1 VRRVTFAD
9 VLRLALGSVVAHRL
23 RSALTVL
30 GIVIGIASVVL
41 LTSLGEGTRRAIL
54 SEFSQFGT
62 NLLAVTSGK
71 VETHGIAGAVG
82 GTTRPLT
89 LGDARALRA
98 VPGIEKVVP
107 VVFGTARV
115 SSGERARDAFVYGA
129 TSDGPEV
136 WSFEVRLGR
145 FLPETELDR
154 ATPVAVLGPKLKA
167 ELFGAENAIGR
178 RIRVGGHRFLVIGV
192 MAPVGQFVGLT
203 LDDAVYVPVASA
215 QQLFDQA
222 HVMEID
228 ALFTPGLPAEAVV
241 AGVKRVLRARHD
253 GEEDFTVMT
262 QGEMLQ
268 SFGRVFAVVS
278 VAVAAIGAIS
288 LLVGAIGILT
298 MMWISVGERTAEIGL
313 LKALGATRSDVRNA
327 FLAEAA
333 LLSGVGGAT
342 GIAVAVSLGALVRL
356 ALPAVPFATPPAY
369 AAAALG
375 TAVAVGLVAGVRP
388 ARRAAALDPV
398 ENLRAE

>member
-1 VRRVTFAD
+1 MAFAD
-9 VLRLALGSVVAHRL
+9 VLRLALGSVTAHRL

-41 LTSLGEGTRRAIL
+41 LTSLGEGTRQAIL

-71 VETHGIAGAVG
+71 IETHGLAGAVG

-89 LGDARALRA
+89 LADAEALRS

-115 SSGERARDAFVYGA
+115 SSGERSRDTFVYGA
-129 TSDGPEV
+129 TADGPEV
-136 WSFEVRLGR
+136 WRFQVRLGR

-154 ATPVAVLGPKLKA
+154 ATPVAVLGPKLKR

-178 RIRVGGHRFLVIGV
+178 RVKVGGHRFLVIGV
-192 MAPVGQFVGLT
+192 MAPVGQFVGFT

-222 HVMEID
+222 QVMEID
-228 ALFTPGLPAEAVV
+228 ATFTPGLPPATVV
-241 AGVKRVLRARHD
+241 AGVKRLLRARHD

-262 QGEMLQ
+262 QGEMLE

-278 VAVAAIGAIS
+278 AAVAGIGAIS

-298 MMWISVGERTAEIGL
+298 MMWIGVGERTSEIGL
-313 LKALGATRSDVRNA
+313 LKALGANRSDVRNL

-333 LLSGVGGAT
+333 LLSGVGGAA
-342 GIAVAVSLGALVRL
+342 GVAVAMTLGGLVQL
-356 ALPAVPFATPPAY
+356 VLPSVPFSTPPAY

-375 TAVAVGLVAGVRP
+375 TAVAVGLLAGVAP

>member
-1 VRRVTFAD
+1 MT
-9 VLRLALGSVVAHRL
+9 AHRL

-41 LTSLGEGTRRAIL
+41 LTSLGEGTRQAIL

-62 NLLAVTSGK
+62 NTLVVTSGK
-71 VETHGIAGAVG
+71 IETHGIGAAAG

-89 LGDARALRA
+89 LADAEALRA

-115 SSGERARDAFVYGA
+115 SSGERGRDTFVYGA
-129 TSDGPEV
+129 TSEGPDV
-136 WSFEVRLGR
+136 WRFEVRTGT
-145 FLPETELDR
+145 FLPESELGR
-154 ATPVAVLGPKLKA
+154 AMPVAVLGPKLKA
-167 ELFGAENAIGR
+167 ELFGTENALGR
-178 RIRVGGHRFLVIGV
+178 RVRVGGHRFLVVGV
-192 MAPVGQFVGLT
+192 MAPVGQFIGLT

-215 QQLFDQA
+215 QQIFDHA

-228 ALFTPGLPAEAVV
+228 ATFSPGLPPAGVV
-241 AGVKRVLRARHD
+241 AGVKRVVSARHG
-253 GEEDFTVMT
+253 GEEDFTVTT
-262 QGEMLQ
+262 QGEMVDT
-268 SFGRVFAVVS
+268 FGRVFRVVS
-278 VAVAAIGAIS
+278 VAVAGIGGIS

-298 MMWISVGERTAEIGL
+298 MMWIAVGERTAEIGL
-313 LKALGATRSDVRNA
+313 LEALGASRRDVRNL

-333 LLSGVGGAT
+333 LLSGAGGAA
-342 GIAVAVSLGALVRL
+342 GVVAAVVLGALVRL
-356 ALPAVPFATPPAY
+356 AVPSVPFSTPLSY
-369 AAAALG
+369 AAAALV
-375 TAVAVGLVAGVRP
+375 TAVLVGLAAGVVP

>member
-1 VRRVTFAD
+1 MNPAD
-9 VLRLALGSVVAHRL
+9 VLRLAIGSVTAHRL

-41 LTSLGEGTRRAIL
+41 LTSLGEGTRQAIL

-62 NLLAVTSGK
+62 NFLVVTSGK
-71 VETHGIAGAVG
+71 IETHGIGAAAG

-89 LGDARALRA
+89 IQDAEALRA

-107 VVFGTARV
+107 VVFGTARI

-129 TSDGPEV
+129 TADGPEV
-136 WSFEVRLGR
+136 WRFEVRVGR
-145 FLPETELDR
+145 FLPEADVER
-154 ATPVAVLGPKLKA
+154 AMPVAVLGPKLKT
-167 ELFGAENAIGR
+167 ELFGAQNAIGR
-178 RIRVGGHRFLVIGV
+178 RVKVGGHRFLVIGV
-192 MAPVGQFVGLT
+192 MAPVGQFIGLT

-215 QQLFDQA
+215 QQLFDHA

-228 ALFTPGLPAEAVV
+228 TLFSPGLRTDPVV
-241 AGVKRVLRARHD
+241 AGVKRVLTARHG

-262 QGEMLQ
+262 QGEMLD

-278 VAVAAIGAIS
+278 AAVAGIGAIS

-298 MMWISVGERTAEIGL
+298 MMWIAVGERTAEIGL
-313 LKALGATRSDVRNA
+313 LKALGATRADVRNL

-333 LLSGVGGAT
+333 LLSGVGGAA
-342 GIAVAVSLGALVRL
+342 GIVTAVVLGALVQL
-356 ALPAVPFATPPAY
+356 ALPAVPFSTPPAY

-375 TAVAVGLVAGVRP
+375 TAVGVGLLAGVAP

>member
-1 VRRVTFAD
+1 MTFAD

-89 LGDARALRA
+89 LGDARALRG

-136 WSFEVRLGR
+136 WSFQVRLGR

-154 ATPVAVLGPKLKA
+154 ATPVAVLGPKLKT

-298 MMWISVGERTAEIGL
+298 MMWISVGERTTEIGL

-333 LLSGVGGAT
+333 LLSGVGGAA
-342 GIAVAVSLGALVRL
+342 GIAVAVSLGALVRI

-375 TAVAVGLVAGVRP
+375 TAIAVGLVAGVAP

>member
-1 VRRVTFAD
+1 MSPRD
-9 VLRLALGSVVAHRL
+9 VFLLALGSVTAHRL

-41 LTSLGEGTRRAIL
+41 LTSLGEGTRQSIL

-71 VETHGIAGAVG
+71 IETHGIAGAVG

-89 LGDARALRA
+89 IADAVALRA

-115 SSGERARDAFVYGA
+115 SSGERARSTFVYGA
-129 TSDGPEV
+129 SADAPAV
-136 WSFEVRLGR
+136 WRFGVRVGR
-145 FLPETELDR
+145 FLPETDLER

-167 ELFGAENAIGR
+167 ELFGAQNPLGR
-178 RIRVGGHRFLVIGV
+178 RIRIGEHRFLVVGV

-228 ALFTPGLPAEAVV
+228 ATFAPGLPATSVV
-241 AGVKRVLRARHD
+241 AGVKRVLRARHG

-262 QGEMLQ
+262 QGEMLD
-268 SFGRVFAVVS
+268 SFGRVFSVVS
-278 VAVAAIGAIS
+278 AAVAGIGAIS

-298 MMWISVGERTAEIGL
+298 MMWIAVGERTGEIGL
-313 LKALGATRSDVRNA
+313 LKALGATRADVRNL

-333 LLSGVGGAT
+333 LLSGAGGAA
-342 GIAVAVSLGALVRL
+342 GISVAVALGALVRL
-356 ALPAVPFATPPAY
+356 ALPAVPFSTPPEY
-369 AAAALG
+369 VAAALA
-375 TAVAVGLVAGVRP
+375 TAVAVGLLAGVAP

>member
-1 VRRVTFAD
+1 MTPAD
-9 VLRLALGSVVAHRL
+9 VLRLALGSVTAHRL

-41 LTSLGEGTRRAIL
+41 LTSLGEGTRQSIL

-62 NLLAVTSGK
+62 NTLVVTSGK
-71 VETHGIAGAVG
+71 IKTHGIGAAAG
-82 GTTRPLT
+82 GTNRPLT
-89 LGDARALRA
+89 LADAEAIRA
-98 VPGIEKVVP
+98 VPGMEKVVP

-115 SSGERARDAFVYGA
+115 SSGERGRNTFVYGA
-129 TSDGPEV
+129 TSEGPDV
-136 WSFEVRLGR
+136 WRFDVRLGR
-145 FLPETELDR
+145 FLPESELGR
-154 ATPVAVLGPKLKA
+154 AMPVAVLGPKLKA
-167 ELFGAENAIGR
+167 ELFGAENALGR
-178 RIRVGGHRFLVIGV
+178 RIKVGGHRFVVIGV
-192 MAPVGQFVGLT
+192 MAPVGQFIGLT

-215 QQLFDQA
+215 QQLFDHA
-222 HVMEID
+222 HLMEID
-228 ALFTPGLPAEAVV
+228 ATFTPGLPPAAVV
-241 AGVKRVLRARHD
+241 AGVKRVLSSRHG

-262 QGEMLQ
+262 QGEMVD

-278 VAVAAIGAIS
+278 AAVAGIGAIS

-298 MMWISVGERTAEIGL
+298 MMWIAVGERTAEIGL
-313 LKALGATRSDVRNA
+313 LKALGATRTDVRNL

-333 LLSGVGGAT
+333 LLSGVGGAAGVAT
-342 GIAVAVSLGALVRL
+342 AVILGALVRV
-356 ALPAVPFATPPAY
+356 ALPAVPFSTPPAY

-375 TAVAVGLVAGVRP
+375 TAVGVGLLAGVVP

>member
-1 VRRVTFAD
+1 VTFAD
-9 VLRLALGSVVAHRL
+9 VLRLAAGSVAAHRL

-41 LTSLGEGTRRAIL
+41 LTSLGEGTRQAIL
-54 SEFSQFGT
+54 AEFSQFGT
-62 NLLAVTSGK
+62 NFLVVTSGK
-71 VETHGIAGAVG
+71 IETHGIGAAAG

-89 LGDARALRA
+89 VADAEALRA

-115 SSGERARDAFVYGA
+115 SAGGRARDAFVYGA
-129 TSDGPEV
+129 TSDGPDV
-136 WSFEVRLGR
+136 WRFEVRLGR
-145 FLPETELDR
+145 FLPEADADR
-154 ATPVAVLGPKLKA
+154 AMPVAVLGPKLKA
-167 ELFGAENAIGR
+167 ELFGEENAIGR
-178 RIRVGGHRFLVIGV
+178 RVKVGRHRFLVIGV
-192 MAPVGQFVGLT
+192 MATAGQFVGLT

-215 QQLFDQA
+215 QQLFDHA

-228 ALFTPGLPAEAVV
+228 ATFSPGLPPEPVV
-241 AGVKRVLRARHD
+241 AGVKRVLSARHG

-262 QGEMLQ
+262 QGEMLD

-298 MMWISVGERTAEIGL
+298 MMWIAVGERTAEIGL
-313 LKALGATRSDVRNA
+313 LKALGARRSDVRNL
-327 FLAEAA
+327 FLVEAA
-333 LLSGVGGAT
+333 LLSGVGGAC
-342 GIAVAVSLGALVRL
+342 GISAAVALGAFVRL

-369 AAAALG
+369 AAAALA
-375 TAVAVGLVAGVRP
+375 TAVAVGLVAGVAP

>member
-1 VRRVTFAD
+1 MTFAD
-9 VLRLALGSVVAHRL
+9 VLRLALGSVTAHRL

-62 NLLAVTSGK
+62 NLLAVNSGK
-71 VETHGIAGAVG
+71 IETHGIAGAVG

-89 LGDARALRA
+89 LADAEALRA
-98 VPGIEKVVP
+98 VPGIEKVAP

-115 SSGERARDAFVYGA
+115 SSGERARDSFVYG
-129 TSDGPEV
+129 TSGDALEV
-136 WSFEVRLGR
+136 WNFEVRLGR
-145 FLPETELDR
+145 FLPDSELGR
-154 ATPVAVLGPKLKA
+154 ATPVAVLGPKLKN
-167 ELFGAENAIGR
+167 ELFGAENALGR
-178 RIRVGGHRFLVIGV
+178 RIRVGSHRFLVIGV
-192 MAPVGQFVGLT
+192 MAPVGQFAGLT
-203 LDDAVYVPVASA
+203 LDDAVYIPVASA
-215 QQLFDQA
+215 QQVFDHA

-228 ALFTPGLPAEAVV
+228 ALFTPGLPPATVV
-241 AGVKRVLRARHD
+241 AGVKRVLKARHG

-262 QGEMLQ
+262 QGEMLE
-268 SFGRVFAVVS
+268 SFGRVFAIVS
-278 VAVAAIGAIS
+278 AAVAGIGAIS

-298 MMWISVGERTAEIGL
+298 MMWIAVGERTSEIGL
-313 LKALGATRSDVRNA
+313 LKALGATRDDVRNL

-333 LLSGVGGAT
+333 LLSAVGGAA
-342 GIAVAVSLGALVRL
+342 GIAVAVTLGGLVRL
-356 ALPAVPFATPPAY
+356 VLPAVPFATPPAY

-375 TAVAVGLVAGVRP
+375 MAVAVGLVAGVVP
-388 ARRAAALDPV
+388 ARRAAGLDPV

>member
-1 VRRVTFAD
+1 MTFAD

-253 GEEDFTVMT
+253 GEGDFTVMT

>member
-1 VRRVTFAD
+1 MTFAD
-9 VLRLALGSVVAHRL
+9 VFRLALGSVTAHRL

-41 LTSLGEGTRRAIL
+41 LTSLGEGTRQAIL

-62 NLLAVTSGK
+62 NLLVVTSGK
-71 VETHGIAGAVG
+71 IETHGLAGAVG

-89 LGDARALRA
+89 LADAEALRA
-98 VPGIEKVVP
+98 VPGIEKIVP

-115 SSGERARDAFVYGA
+115 SSGERSRDTFVYGA
-129 TSDGPEV
+129 TSDGPGV
-136 WSFEVRLGR
+136 WRFHVRLGR

-154 ATPVAVLGPKLKA
+154 ATPVAVLGPKLKR
-167 ELFGAENAIGR
+167 ELFGAQNAIGR
-178 RIRVGGHRFLVIGV
+178 RVKVGGHRFLVIGV
-192 MAPVGQFVGLT
+192 MAPVGQFAGFT
-203 LDDAVYVPVASA
+203 LDDAIYVPVASA

-228 ALFTPGLPAEAVV
+228 ATFTPGLPPETVV
-241 AGVKRVLRARHD
+241 AGVKRLLRARHD

-262 QGEMLQ
+262 QGEMLE

-278 VAVAAIGAIS
+278 VAVGAIGAIS

-298 MMWISVGERTAEIGL
+298 MMWIGVGERTSEIGL
-313 LKALGATRSDVRNA
+313 LKALGANRSDVRNI

-333 LLSGVGGAT
+333 LLSGAGGVA
-342 GIAVAVSLGALVRL
+342 GIASAVSLGAFVRL
-356 ALPAVPFATPPAY
+356 ALPAVPFATPPEY
-369 AAAALG
+369 AAAALA
-375 TAVAVGLVAGVRP
+375 TAVGVGLAAGVVP
-388 ARRAAALDPV
+388 ARRAASLDPQ

>member
-1 VRRVTFAD
+1 MTFAD

-115 SSGERARDAFVYGA
+115 SSGDRARDAFVYGA

-253 GEEDFTVMT
+253 GEGDFTVMT

>member
-1 VRRVTFAD
+1 MTPRD
-9 VLRLALGSVVAHRL
+9 VLLLALGSVTAHRL

-41 LTSLGEGTRRAIL
+41 LTSLGEGTRRAIV

-62 NLLAVTSGK
+62 NLFAVTSGK
-71 VETHGIAGAVG
+71 IETHGIAGAVG

-89 LGDARALRA
+89 LADAEALRA
-98 VPGIEKVVP
+98 VPGVEKVVP

-115 SSGERARDAFVYGA
+115 SSGERARDTFVYGA
-129 TSDGPEV
+129 TSDGPAV
-136 WSFEVRLGR
+136 WKFEVRLGR
-145 FLPETELDR
+145 FLPEMELER
-154 ATPVAVLGPKLKA
+154 AMPVAVLGPKLKA
-167 ELFGAENAIGR
+167 ELFGPANAVGQ
-178 RIRVGGHRFLVIGV
+178 RIRIGGYRFLVIGV
-192 MAPVGQFVGLT
+192 MAEVGQFVGLT

-215 QQLFDQA
+215 QQVFDHA

-228 ALFTPGLPAEAVV
+228 ALFTPGARPEPVI
-241 AGVKRVLRARHD
+241 AGVKRVLTARHG

-262 QGEMLQ
+262 QGEMLDT
-268 SFGRVFAVVS
+268 FGRVFSVVS
-278 VAVAAIGAIS
+278 AAVAGIGAIS

-298 MMWISVGERTAEIGL
+298 MMWIAVGERTAEIGL
-313 LKALGATRSDVRNA
+313 LKALGATRDDVRNL

-333 LLSGVGGAT
+333 LLSGAGGAV
-342 GIAVAVSLGALVRL
+342 GIAAAVALGFLVRL
-356 ALPAVPFATPPAY
+356 ALPAVPFETPPAY
-369 AAAALG
+369 AAAALA
-375 TAVAVGLVAGVRP
+375 TAIGVGLLAGVVP

>member
-1 VRRVTFAD
+1 MTFAD

>member
-1 VRRVTFAD
+1 MKLAD
-9 VLRLALGSVVAHRL
+9 VLRLALGSVTAHRL

-30 GIVIGIASVVL
+30 GIVIGIGSVVL
-41 LTSLGEGTRRAIL
+41 LTSLGEGTRQSIL

-62 NLLAVTSGK
+62 NFLVVTSGK
-71 VETHGIAGAVG
+71 IETHGIGAAAG

-89 LGDARALRA
+89 VQDAEALRA
-98 VPGIEKVVP
+98 VPGIQKVVP
-107 VVFGTARV
+107 VVFGTARI

-136 WSFEVRLGR
+136 WRFEVRVGR
-145 FLPETELDR
+145 FLPEADVER
-154 ATPVAVLGPKLKA
+154 AMPVAVLGPKLKT
-167 ELFGAENAIGR
+167 ELFGAQNAIGR
-178 RIRVGGHRFLVIGV
+178 RVKVGGHRFLVIGV
-192 MAPVGQFVGLT
+192 MASVGQFIGLT

-215 QQLFDQA
+215 QQIFDHA

-228 ALFTPGLPAEAVV
+228 ALFAPGLRPESVV
-241 AGVKRVLRARHD
+241 AGVKRVLAARHGGD
-253 GEEDFTVMT
+253 EDFTVMT
-262 QGEMLQ
+262 QGEMLD

-278 VAVAAIGAIS
+278 AAVAGIGAIS

-298 MMWISVGERTAEIGL
+298 MMWISVGERTSEIGL
-313 LKALGATRSDVRNA
+313 LKALGATRADVRNL

-333 LLSGVGGAT
+333 ILSAAGGAG
-342 GIAVAVSLGALVRL
+342 GIVIAVSLGALVRV

-369 AAAALG
+369 AAAALA
-375 TAVAVGLVAGVRP
+375 TAIVVGLVAGVAP

>member
-1 VRRVTFAD
+1 VSPRD
-9 VLRLALGSVVAHRL
+9 VLLLALGSVTAHRL

-41 LTSLGEGTRRAIL
+41 LTSLGEGTRQSIL

-71 VETHGIAGAVG
+71 IETHGIAGAVG

-89 LGDARALRA
+89 IADAVALRS

-107 VVFGTARV
+107 VVFGTARI
-115 SSGERARDAFVYGA
+115 SSGERARSAFVYGA
-129 TSDGPEV
+129 SADAPAV
-136 WSFEVRLGR
+136 WRFEVRVGR
-145 FLPETELDR
+145 FLPETDLER
-154 ATPVAVLGPKLKA
+154 ATPVAVLGPKLKE
-167 ELFGAENAIGR
+167 ELFGAENALGR
-178 RIRVGGHRFLVIGV
+178 RIRVGANRFLVVGV
-192 MAPVGQFVGLT
+192 MAPVGQYVGLT

-228 ALFTPGLPAEAVV
+228 ATFAPGLPAASVV
-241 AGVKRVLRARHD
+241 AAAKRVLRARHG

-262 QGEMLQ
+262 QGEMLD
-268 SFGRVFAVVS
+268 SFGRVFSVVS
-278 VAVAAIGAIS
+278 AAVAGIGAIS

-298 MMWISVGERTAEIGL
+298 MMWIAVGERTAEIGL
-313 LKALGATRSDVRNA
+313 LKALGATRADVRNL

-333 LLSGVGGAT
+333 LLSAAGGVAGV
-342 GIAVAVSLGALVRL
+342 AVAVTLGALVRL
-356 ALPAVPFATPPAY
+356 ALPAVPFSTPPEY
-369 AAAALG
+369 AAAALA
-375 TAVAVGLVAGVRP
+375 TAVGVGLLAGVAP
-388 ARRAAALDPV
+388 ARRAAGLDPV

>member
-1 VRRVTFAD
+1 MTFAD
-9 VLRLALGSVVAHRL
+9 VLRLALGSVTAHRL
-23 RSALTVL
+23 RSLLTVL

-41 LTSLGEGTRRAIL
+41 LTSLGEGTRQAIL

-71 VETHGIAGAVG
+71 LETHGIAGAVG

-89 LGDARALRA
+89 LDDAEALRA

-115 SSGERARDAFVYGA
+115 SSGERGRDTFVYGA

-136 WSFEVRLGR
+136 WRFKVRLGR

-154 ATPVAVLGPKLKA
+154 ATPVAVLGPKLKR
-167 ELFGAENAIGR
+167 ELFGAGNAIGR
-178 RIRVGGHRFLVIGV
+178 RIRVGGHRFVVIGV
-192 MAPVGQFVGLT
+192 MATVGQFVGFT

-222 HVMEID
+222 QVMEID
-228 ALFTPGLPAEAVV
+228 ATFTPGLAPETVV
-241 AGVKRVLRARHD
+241 AAVKRVLSARHG

-262 QGEMLQ
+262 QGEMLA

-278 VAVAAIGAIS
+278 VAVGAIGAIS

-298 MMWISVGERTAEIGL
+298 MMWIAVGERTAEIGL
-313 LKALGATRSDVRNA
+313 LKALGATRGDVRNL

-333 LLSGVGGAT
+333 ILSGVGGLA
-342 GIAVAVSLGALVRL
+342 GVAAAMSLGGLVRL
-356 ALPAVPFATPPAY
+356 ALPSVPFATPPEY
-369 AAAALG
+369 AAAALA
-375 TAVAVGLVAGVRP
+375 TAIGVGLAAGVAP

>member
-1 VRRVTFAD
+1 MNLAD
-9 VLRLALGSVVAHRL
+9 VLRLALGSVTAHRL

-54 SEFSQFGT
+54 SEFSRFGT

-71 VETHGIAGAVG
+71 VETHGLAGAVG

-89 LGDARALRA
+89 LDDAEALRA

-107 VVFGTARV
+107 VVFGTARI

-136 WSFEVRLGR
+136 WSFQVRMGR
-145 FLPETELDR
+145 FLPEAELDR

-167 ELFGAENAIGR
+167 ELFGGENAIGR
-178 RIRVGGHRFLVIGV
+178 RVKVGGHRFLVIGV

-228 ALFTPGLPAEAVV
+228 ALFTPGLPAETVV
-241 AGVKRVLRARHD
+241 AGVKRVLRARHG

-262 QGEMLQ
+262 QGEMLE

-298 MMWISVGERTAEIGL
+298 MMWIGVGERSSEIGL
-313 LKALGATRSDVRNA
+313 LKALGATGADVRNL

-333 LLSGVGGAT
+333 LLSGAGGAA
-342 GIAVAVSLGALVRL
+342 GIAVAVSLGGLVRL
-356 ALPAVPFATPPAY
+356 ALPSVPFATPPAY
-369 AAAALG
+369 AAAALA
-375 TAVAVGLVAGVRP
+375 TAVGVGLVAGVAP
-388 ARRAAALDPV
+388 ARRAATLDPV

>member
-1 VRRVTFAD
+1 MHPRD
-9 VLRLALGSVVAHRL
+9 VLRLALGSVTAHRL

-41 LTSLGEGTRRAIL
+41 LTSLGEGTRQSIL

-62 NLLAVTSGK
+62 NLLTVNSGK
-71 VETHGIAGAVG
+71 IETHGIAGAVG

-89 LGDARALRA
+89 IPDAEALRA

-107 VVFGTARV
+107 VVFGTARI
-115 SSGERARDAFVYGA
+115 SSGDRARSTFVYGA
-129 TSDGPEV
+129 SADALDV
-136 WSFEVRLGR
+136 WRFRMRVGR
-145 FLPETELDR
+145 FLPESDLER
-154 ATPVAVLGPKLKA
+154 ATPVAVLGPKLKL
-167 ELFGAENAIGR
+167 ELFGAENALGR
-178 RIRVGGHRFLVIGV
+178 RIRVGAHRFLVVGV
-192 MAPVGQFVGLT
+192 LAPVGQFVGLT

-215 QQLFDQA
+215 QQVFDLSQLL
-222 HVMEID
+222 EID
-228 ALFTPGLPAEAVV
+228 ATFTPGLPSASVV
-241 AGVKRVLRARHD
+241 AGVKRVLASRHG

-262 QGEMLQ
+262 QGEMLD

-278 VAVAAIGAIS
+278 AAVAGIGAIS

-298 MMWISVGERTAEIGL
+298 MMWIAVGERTAEIGL
-313 LKALGATRSDVRNA
+313 LKALGATRADVRNL

-333 LLSGVGGAT
+333 LLSGAGGVA
-342 GIAVAVSLGALVRL
+342 GIAVAVTIGTLVRL
-356 ALPAVPFATPPAY
+356 ALPAVPFSTPPEY
-369 AAAALG
+369 AGAALA
-375 TAVAVGLVAGVRP
+375 TSVAVGLLAGVAP

>member
-1 VRRVTFAD
+1 MSPRD
-9 VLRLALGSVVAHRL
+9 VLRLALGSVTAHRL

-41 LTSLGEGTRRAIL
+41 LTSLGEGTRQSIL

-62 NLLAVTSGK
+62 NLLAVSSGK

-89 LGDARALRA
+89 IADAVALRA

-107 VVFGTARV
+107 VVFGTARI
-115 SSGERARDAFVYGA
+115 SSGERARSTFVYGA
-129 TSDGPEV
+129 SADAPAV
-136 WSFEVRLGR
+136 WRFGVRVGR
-145 FLPETELDR
+145 FLPETDLER
-154 ATPVAVLGPKLKA
+154 ATPVAVLGPKLKE
-167 ELFGAENAIGR
+167 ELFGAENPLGR
-178 RIRVGGHRFLVIGV
+178 RIRIGEHRFLVVGV

-228 ALFTPGLPAEAVV
+228 ATFAPGLPAAGVV
-241 AGVKRVLRARHD
+241 AGVKRVLAARHG

-262 QGEMLQ
+262 QGEMLD
-268 SFGRVFAVVS
+268 SFGRVFSVVS
-278 VAVAAIGAIS
+278 AAVAGIGAIS

-298 MMWISVGERTAEIGL
+298 MMWIAVGERTAEIGL
-313 LKALGATRSDVRNA
+313 LKALGATRADVRNL

-333 LLSGVGGAT
+333 LLSGAGGVA

-356 ALPAVPFATPPAY
+356 ALPAVPFSTPPEY
-369 AAAALG
+369 AAAALA
-375 TAVAVGLVAGVRP
+375 TAVAVGLLAGVAP

>member
-1 VRRVTFAD
+1 MTPAD
-9 VLRLALGSVVAHRL
+9 VLRLAFGSVKAHRL

-54 SEFSQFGT
+54 EQFSQFGT
-62 NLLAVTSGK
+62 NLLAVNSGK
-71 VETHGIAGAVG
+71 IETHGIAGAVG
-82 GTTRPLT
+82 GTPRPLT
-89 LGDARALRA
+89 LEDAEALRA

-115 SSGERARDAFVYGA
+115 SSGERARDTFVYGA
-129 TSDGPEV
+129 TSDAPAV

-145 FLPETELDR
+145 FLPESELDR
-154 ATPVAVLGPKLKA
+154 ATPVAVLGPKLKN
-167 ELFGAENAIGR
+167 ELFGSENALGR
-178 RIRVGGHRFLVIGV
+178 RVKIGGHRFLVIGV
-192 MAPVGQFVGLT
+192 MATVGQFVGLT

-215 QQLFDQA
+215 QQVFDHA

-228 ALFTPGLPAEAVV
+228 ALFSRGMRPEAVV
-241 AGVKRVLRARHD
+241 AGVTRVLKARHG

-262 QGEMLQ
+262 QGEMLD
-268 SFGRVFAVVS
+268 SFGRVFSVVS
-278 VAVAAIGAIS
+278 AAVAGIGAIS

-298 MMWISVGERTAEIGL
+298 MMWIGVGERTSEIGL
-313 LKALGATRSDVRNA
+313 LKALGASRSDVRSI

-333 LLSGVGGAT
+333 LLSAVGGAA
-342 GIAVAVSLGALVRL
+342 GVVVAMTLGALVRL
-356 ALPAVPFATPPAY
+356 ALPAVPFTTTPGY
-369 AAAALG
+369 AAAALV
-375 TAVAVGLVAGVRP
+375 TAVAVGLLAGVAP

>member
-1 VRRVTFAD
+1 VTPSD
-9 VLRLALGSVVAHRL
+9 VLRLAIGSVTAHRL

-54 SEFSQFGT
+54 SEFAQFGT
-62 NLLAVTSGK
+62 NTIVVKSGK
-71 VETHGIAGAVG
+71 IETHGMAGMAG

-89 LGDARALRA
+89 LGDAEALSA
-98 VPGIEKVVP
+98 VPGVEKVVP
-107 VVFGTARV
+107 IVFGTARV
-115 SSGERARDAFVYGA
+115 SSGERSRDTFVYGA

-136 WSFEVRLGR
+136 WRFEVRLGR
-145 FLPETELDR
+145 FLPESELDR

-178 RIRVGGHRFLVIGV
+178 RVKVGGHRFLVIGV
-192 MAPVGQFVGLT
+192 MAPVGQFIGLT

-215 QQLFDQA
+215 QQLFDHA
-222 HVMEID
+222 HLMEID
-228 ALFTPGLPAEAVV
+228 ATFLPGLPAESVV
-241 AGVKRVLRARHD
+241 AGVKRVLTSRHG

-262 QGEMLQ
+262 QGEMLDT
-268 SFGRVFAVVS
+268 FGRVFAVVS
-278 VAVAAIGAIS
+278 AAVAGIGAIS

-298 MMWISVGERTAEIGL
+298 MMWIAVGERTAEIGL
-313 LKALGATRSDVRNA
+313 LKALGATRSDVRNL

-333 LLSGVGGAT
+333 LLSGVGGAA
-342 GIAVAVSLGALVRL
+342 GIAVAMTLGWLVRL
-356 ALPAVPFATPPAY
+356 VLPAVPFATPPVY
-369 AAAALG
+369 AAAALA
-375 TAVAVGLVAGVRP
+375 TAIAVGLLAGVAP
-388 ARRAAALDPV
+388 ARRAAELDPV

>member
-1 VRRVTFAD
+1 MKLAD
-9 VLRLALGSVVAHRL
+9 VLRLALGSVTAHRL

-41 LTSLGEGTRRAIL
+41 LTSLGEGTRQAIL
-54 SEFSQFGT
+54 VEFSQFGT
-62 NLLAVTSGK
+62 NTLVVTSGK
-71 VETHGIAGAVG
+71 IETHGIGAAAG

-89 LGDARALRA
+89 VADAEALRS

-115 SSGERARDAFVYGA
+115 SAGERARDVFVYGA
-129 TSDGPEV
+129 SADGPDV
-136 WSFEVRLGR
+136 WRFEVRTGR
-145 FLPETELDR
+145 FLPEADLER
-154 ATPVAVLGPKLKA
+154 AMPVAVLGPKLKA
-167 ELFGAENAIGR
+167 ELFGAENALGR
-178 RIRVGGHRFLVIGV
+178 RVKVGGHRFLVIGV
-192 MAPVGQFVGLT
+192 MAPVGQFIGLT

-215 QQLFDQA
+215 RRIFDRA

-228 ALFTPGLPAEAVV
+228 ATFSPGLRPESVV
-241 AGVKRVLRARHD
+241 AGVKRVLASRHG

-262 QGEMLQ
+262 QGEMLDT
-268 SFGRVFAVVS
+268 FGRVFAVVS
-278 VAVAAIGAIS
+278 VAVAGIGAIS

-298 MMWISVGERTAEIGL
+298 MMWIAVGERTAEIGL
-313 LKALGATRSDVRNA
+313 LKALGATRADVRDL

-333 LLSGVGGAT
+333 LLSGVGGAA
-342 GIAVAVSLGALVRL
+342 GIAVAMTLGWLVRL
-356 ALPAVPFATPPAY
+356 VLPAVPFTTPPGY

-375 TAVAVGLVAGVRP
+375 TAVAVGLLAGVAP
-388 ARRAAALDPV
+388 ARRASALDPV

>member
-1 VRRVTFAD
+1 MSPAD
-9 VLRLALGSVVAHRL
+9 VLRLALGSVTAHRL

-54 SEFSQFGT
+54 AEFSQFGT

-71 VETHGIAGAVG
+71 VETHGLAGAVG

-89 LGDARALRA
+89 LEDAEALRA

-107 VVFGTARV
+107 VVFGTARI

-136 WSFEVRLGR
+136 WSFQVRLGR

-178 RIRVGGHRFLVIGV
+178 RVKVGGQRFLVIGV

-228 ALFTPGLPAEAVV
+228 ALFTPGLPAETVV
-241 AGVKRVLRARHD
+241 AGVKRVLRARHG

-262 QGEMLQ
+262 QGEMLE

-298 MMWISVGERTAEIGL
+298 MMWIGVGERSSEIGL
-313 LKALGATRSDVRNA
+313 LKALGATSADVRNL

-333 LLSGVGGAT
+333 LLSGAGGAV
-342 GIAVAVSLGALVRL
+342 GIAAAVSLGSLVRL
-356 ALPAVPFATPPAY
+356 ALPAVPFATPPEY
-369 AAAALG
+369 AAAALA
-375 TAVAVGLVAGVRP
+375 TAIAVGLVAGVAP